1 MKHISLKFKLSK
13 FLEINSLNKIFTNL
27 NLLLHLNYLQKYY
40 FQYMNYY
47 YSNYHFHSLF
57 LLNKE
62 VNENNKKLLNEIT
75 KIYTKL
81 SKNLNDFQI

>member
-1 MKHISLKFKLSK
+1 MERI
-13 FLEINSLNKIFTNL
+13 
-27 NLLLHLNYLQKYY
+27 
-40 FQYMNYY
+40 
-47 YSNYHFHSLF
+47 
-57 LLNKE
+57 NKE